1 MCLVLLAWQQNDRSP
16 LILAAN
22 RDEFHARPSAA
33 IQRWAD
39 APKVIGGRD
48 LLAGGT
54 WLGATD
60 NGRFAVVTN
69 VRERPAAAGSR
80 SRGELTADYLRG
92 NQSAA
97 DYVGTLFGQPGEA
110 FGGYNLIVGDG
121 REVWY
126 CSNRE
131 GAGCHEGR
139 QLAPG
144 IYGLSN
150 RFLDTPWPKLT
161 SSRERFAEKIHGQP
175 DPAEIFSI
183 LSDREIVPDES
194 LPATGVP
201 LAWERLLSAVFVC
214 SPEYGTRASTLLTF
228 SGDGMG
234 ALLERTFS
242 ADGSISG
249 ETQMSL
255 GKQPPDA

>member
-1 MCLVLLAWQQNDRSP
+1 MCLVLLAWQQNERSP

-39 APKVIGGRD
+39 APQVVGGRD

-60 NGRFAVVTN
+60 SGRFAVVTN
-69 VRERPAAAGSR
+69 VRQRPAAAGSR
-80 SRGELTADYLRG
+80 SRGELTADFLRG

-126 CSNRE
+126 YSNRE
-131 GAGCHEGR
+131 GAGCHEGL

-175 DPAEIFSI
+175 DPAEILSI

-234 ALLERTFS
+234 MLLERTFS

-249 ETQMSL
+249 ETQLSL